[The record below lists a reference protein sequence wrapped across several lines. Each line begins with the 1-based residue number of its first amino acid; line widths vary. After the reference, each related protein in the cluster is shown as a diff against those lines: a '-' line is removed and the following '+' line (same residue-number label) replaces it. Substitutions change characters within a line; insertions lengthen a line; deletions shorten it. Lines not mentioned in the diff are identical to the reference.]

1 MLHHVAARYA
11 IADGTPAA
19 LIEVG
24 RSTGGEMDLGQT
36 VVAVLLTVA
45 GTAGAAAATAATG
58 PETFLA
64 TATMATAGGVSA
76 TAPVTIVVARTT
88 PEDEREALV
97 RAFMTGGE
105 TALRQALGGLPP
117 TGSVR
122 IGNASP
128 TPARIT
134 LDRPTDKGRLLTIV
148 TDKPIL
154 FVGGG
159 FPDAK
164 PKEGYGFGVLDI
176 EVDAKGNGSG
186 TLSAAAKVKVA
197 QGAFVIDEYA
207 SQALRL
213 TGVRPER

>member
-1 MLHHVAARYA
+1 
-11 IADGTPAA
+11 
-19 LIEVG
+19 
-24 RSTGGEMDLGQT
+24 MDLGRT
-36 VVAVLLTVA
+36 VVAVLLTV
-45 GTAGAAAATAATG
+45 GIAGAAAPAG

-88 PEDEREALV
+88 PENERKALV

-105 TALRQALGGLPP
+105 AALRQALGGLSP

-186 TLSAAAKVKVA
+186 TLSPAAKVKVA

>member
-1 MLHHVAARYA
+1 
-11 IADGTPAA
+11 
-19 LIEVG
+19 
-24 RSTGGEMDLGQT
+24 MDLVRT
-36 VVAVLLTVA
+36 VIAVALTAA
-45 GTAGAAAATAATG
+45 GTAGAPAPAG

-64 TATMATAGGVSA
+64 TATMTTAGGVTA

-88 PEDEREALV
+88 PENEGQALV
-97 RAFMTGGE
+97 RAFMSGGE
-105 TALRQALGGLPP
+105 AALRQALSGHPP

-128 TPARIT
+128 TPTRIT
-134 LDRPTDKGRLLTIV
+134 LDRTTDKGRLLTIV
-148 TDKPIL
+148 TDQPIV

-176 EVDAKGNGSG
+176 EVDAEGNGSG

-197 QGAFVIDEYA
+197 QGAFVVDEYA

-213 TGVRPER
+213 TGVRRER